1 MTDKTLQADF
11 DACLILI
18 LLILISGCTGGEDIE
33 NIQDNTVTSKVNKLS
48 TNVLSLNIVDENK
61 INNTNSNN
69 RKVVRQIEINKIFKQ
84 NDIHELK
91 KAAES
96 GGLDLV
102 SISSVRGKLGI
113 TPLHVASENGSNE
126 ILEYLNDFD
135 INFNIQDNGGRT
147 LLHTAIT
154 GNQVSTVK
162 LLLKM
167 GVNLNLKNKQDYTAM
182 DVFMINRDILDN
194 EIYSV
199 LKDSN
204 AKRSIELNK

>member
-11 DACLILI
+11 GACLILI

-182 DVFMINRDILDN
+182 DVFMINKDILDN

>member
-11 DACLILI
+11 GACLILI

-182 DVFMINRDILDN
+182 DVFMINKDILDN

-204 AKRSIELNK
+204 AKRSIELSK

>member
-11 DACLILI
+11 GACLILI

-135 INFNIQDNGGRT
+135 INLNIQDNGGRT

-182 DVFMINRDILDN
+182 DVFMINKDILDN

>member
-135 INFNIQDNGGRT
+135 INLNIQDNGGRT

-182 DVFMINRDILDN
+182 DVFMINKDILDN

-204 AKRSIELNK
+204 AKRSIELSK

>member
-33 NIQDNTVTSKVNKLS
+33 NIQDNAVTSKVNKLS

-135 INFNIQDNGGRT
+135 INLNIQDNGGRT

-182 DVFMINRDILDN
+182 DVFMINKDILDN

-204 AKRSIELNK
+204 AKRSIELSK

>member
-135 INFNIQDNGGRT
+135 INLNIQDNGGRT

-182 DVFMINRDILDN
+182 DVFMVNKDILDN

>member
-135 INFNIQDNGGRT
+135 INLNIQDNGGRT

>member
-135 INFNIQDNGGRT
+135 INLNIQDNGGRT

-182 DVFMINRDILDN
+182 DVFMINKDILDN
-194 EIYSV
+194 EIFGV

>member
-135 INFNIQDNGGRT
+135 INLNIQDNGGRT

-182 DVFMINRDILDN
+182 DVFMINKDILDN

>member
-11 DACLILI
+11 GACLILI

-33 NIQDNTVTSKVNKLS
+33 NIQENTVTSKVNKLS

-182 DVFMINRDILDN
+182 DVFMINKDILDN

>member
-11 DACLILI
+11 DVCLILI

-33 NIQDNTVTSKVNKLS
+33 NIQDNTVTGKVNKIS
-48 TNVLSLNIVDENK
+48 TNVLSLNIDDENE
-61 INNTNSNN
+61 IYDSQYNN

-91 KAAES
+91 KSVE
-96 GGLDLV
+96 GGFDLV

-135 INFNIQDNGGRT
+135 INLNIQDNGGRT

-154 GNQVSTVK
+154 GNRVSTVK

-167 GVNLNLKNKQDYTAM
+167 GVNLNLKNKQGYTAM
-182 DVFMINRDILDN
+182 DVFIINKDILDN

>member
-135 INFNIQDNGGRT
+135 INLNIQDNGGRT

-154 GNQVSTVK
+154 GNRVSTVK

-167 GVNLNLKNKQDYTAM
+167 GVNLNLKNKQGYTAM
-182 DVFMINRDILDN
+182 DVFIINKDILDN

>member
-11 DACLILI
+11 GACLILI

-33 NIQDNTVTSKVNKLS
+33 NIQENTVTSKVNKLS

-91 KAAES
+91 KATES

-182 DVFMINRDILDN
+182 DVFMINKDILDN

>member
-11 DACLILI
+11 GACLILI

-33 NIQDNTVTSKVNKLS
+33 NIQENTVTSKVNKLS

-91 KAAES
+91 KATES

-182 DVFMINRDILDN
+182 DVFMINKDILDN

-204 AKRSIELNK
+204 AKRSIELSK

>member
-1 MTDKTLQADF
+1 MIDKTIQADF
-11 DACLILI
+11 DGCFILI
-18 LLILISGCTGGEDIE
+18 LLILTSGCTGGEDIE
-33 NIQDNTVTSKVNKLS
+33 NIQDITVKIKLNKLS
-48 TNVLSLNIVDENK
+48 TNELTLDIDGKNK
-61 INNTNSNN
+61 IYNPNNN

-84 NDIHELK
+84 NDIHELI
-91 KAAES
+91 KAAE

-126 ILEYLNDFD
+126 ILEYLDDFD
-135 INFNIQDNGGRT
+135 INLNIQDNGGRT

-154 GNQVSTVK
+154 GNRVSTVK

-167 GVNLNLKNKQDYTAM
+167 GVNLNLKNKQGYTAM
-182 DVFMINRDILDN
+182 DVFLINKDILDN

-199 LKDSN
+199 LTDSN

>member
-11 DACLILI
+11 GACLILI

-135 INFNIQDNGGRT
+135 INLNIQDNGGRT